1 MMLLNNYFVLY
12 GNCILVKG
20 GASSIICDLNCCC
33 YLPLSN
39 LLFDVVHTCEFNGYS
54 IAQLKHHYNGQY
66 DQGIDGLFDYLND
79 KGYGFFTTEP
89 ELFPKVSLEWDAP
102 YAITNSIVEIDGAS
116 VDLAHEAILQLNII
130 GCQAV
135 ELRCLEELPLEVI
148 SALLQSIEQGR
159 TSCVFLYTKYS
170 SKHSFEDVANLYLKH
185 SVIGQLIIHSAPES
199 NDFKELLPDHMH
211 GRIRQVKRELHGN
224 SKDVISPETMII
236 NMQSFTEANSFNLG
250 LNRKVSITSK
260 GEIKRYPN
268 HKELFGIIG
277 KDSIAE
283 VIKQDTFQRLWH
295 ITKDKVEVCKDCQY
309 RYMCVDNSELL
320 EVEGKFIRDRVC
332 NFDPYKNIWNS

>member
-1 MMLLNNYFVLY
+1 MSNRGRFFLLY
-12 GNCILVKG
+12 GACIPVKG
-20 GASSIICDLNCCC
+20 VGESVICDLNRCC

-39 LLFDVVHTCEFNGYS
+39 LLFDVVHTCESNGYS

-66 DQGIDGLFDYLND
+66 DQGIDGLFDYLNE

-102 YAITNSIVEIDGAS
+102 YAITNSIVEVDGAS
-116 VDLAHEAILQLNII
+116 VDLAHEAIIQLNAI

-159 TSCVFLYTKYS
+159 TSCVFLYIKYS
-170 SKHSFEDVANLYLKH
+170 SKHSFEDMANIYLKH

-224 SKDVISPETMII
+224 SKDVISPENMII

-268 HKELFGIIG
+268 HREVFGNIREN
-277 KDSIAE
+277 SIADL
-283 VIKQDTFQRLWH
+283 IKQDSFQRLWS
-295 ITKDKVEVCKDCQY
+295 ITKDSVEVCKDCQY
-309 RYMCVDNSELL
+309 RYMCVDNSEISQID
-320 EVEGKFIRDRVC
+320 GKYERGANCTF
-332 NFDPYKNIWNS
+332 NPYINAWQS